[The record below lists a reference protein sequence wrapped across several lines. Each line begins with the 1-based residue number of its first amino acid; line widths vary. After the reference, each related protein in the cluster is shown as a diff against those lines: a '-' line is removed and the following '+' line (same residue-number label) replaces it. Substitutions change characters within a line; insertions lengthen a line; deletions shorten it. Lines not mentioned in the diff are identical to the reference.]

1 MFKNNFL
8 FFIFQIT
15 LFTIIS
21 STYVII
27 PFQIYKDDEP
37 SEYSSI
43 EDFFTYNSDLQFH
56 EEISIGESSNP
67 IPILFSFD
75 EFGYYFITKGTD
87 IGNLNK
93 VYEPLASHSFRY
105 DNSHYI
111 YFKKFGKSHY
121 ANDTFVFNKDSLK
134 CRNINFIYCGEDHN
148 KMNSYMIVGLKLLGD
163 LIRDSE
169 LNLVKQLRQ
178 NKYIETYDWSII
190 FDENDKNKGV
200 LLMGSEAHKYQPEKF
215 NQNYYLNSVTLSKE
229 INGFWNLRFD
239 KIYFMNN
246 KEELLITDFLNFNL
260 KHQSNLISGT
270 KAYEKLIKQYFF
282 DDLISQGKCWM
293 ETSKLQSRVYIC
305 KNTEEIKNEFK
316 EKFPPLKME
325 KKAYSKIFELTYD
338 DLFLVKNDKIFFL
351 VYFSYY
357 TTSDWE
363 VGLPFLQK
371 YFLNYNYDTKLISYY
386 NNDLAKFN
394 QEETSSGISAGKV
407 FLIIFLIISVSLLGF
422 YLGRKYILMRRRE
435 KIRAEELESEF
446 SKTINDGDN
455 DYQPPKE
462 EKNVSKYF
470 LI

>member
-1 MFKNNFL
+1 
-8 FFIFQIT
+8 
-15 LFTIIS
+15 
-21 STYVII
+21 
-27 PFQIYKDDEP
+27 
-37 SEYSSI
+37 
-43 EDFFTYNSDLQFH
+43 
-56 EEISIGESSNP
+56 
-67 IPILFSFD
+67 
-75 EFGYYFITKGTD
+75 
-87 IGNLNK
+87 
-93 VYEPLASHSFRY
+93 
-105 DNSHYI
+105 
-111 YFKKFGKSHY
+111 
-121 ANDTFVFNKDSLK
+121 
-134 CRNINFIYCGEDHN
+134 
-148 KMNSYMIVGLKLLGD
+148 
-163 LIRDSE
+163 
-169 LNLVKQLRQ
+169 
-178 NKYIETYDWSII
+178 
-190 FDENDKNKGV
+190 
-200 LLMGSEAHKYQPEKF
+200 
-215 NQNYYLNSVTLSKE
+215 
-229 INGFWNLRFD
+229 
-239 KIYFMNN
+239 
-246 KEELLITDFLNFNL
+246 
-260 KHQSNLISGT
+260 
-270 KAYEKLIKQYFF
+270 
-282 DDLISQGKCWM
+282 M

-305 KNTEEIKNEFK
+305 RNTEEIKNELK

-386 NNDLAKFN
+386 NNDIAKFN

-446 SKTINDGDN
+446 SKTINDSDN